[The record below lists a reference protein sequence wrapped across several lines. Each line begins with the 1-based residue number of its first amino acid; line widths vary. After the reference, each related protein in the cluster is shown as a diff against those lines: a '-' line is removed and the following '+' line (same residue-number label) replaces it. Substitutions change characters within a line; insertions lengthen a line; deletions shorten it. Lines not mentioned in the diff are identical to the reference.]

1 MRLPTRAP
9 PAMGAFGEFL
19 RVAFITGAFLEFFDL
34 PKRKLKGVEEL
45 LDAFFAAFG
54 ETGVTGAFILSI

>member
-1 MRLPTRAP
+1 MGALL
-9 PAMGAFGEFL
+9 GAFGEFL